1 MKTKVLDIL
10 VSAVA
15 SQIELLVVLRIN
27 FNKKRTWNNSKCK
40 CYFPVAL
47 SRLREGF
54 SVRLF
59 VLTVLIQGLSNQEK
73 LLQSCSHTCEDSE
86 NQGPDTCGEM
96 KLT

>member
-40 CYFPVAL
+40 FYFPVAL

-54 SVRLF
+54 SVRVF

-86 NQGPDTCGEM
+86 NQGPDTCGGM